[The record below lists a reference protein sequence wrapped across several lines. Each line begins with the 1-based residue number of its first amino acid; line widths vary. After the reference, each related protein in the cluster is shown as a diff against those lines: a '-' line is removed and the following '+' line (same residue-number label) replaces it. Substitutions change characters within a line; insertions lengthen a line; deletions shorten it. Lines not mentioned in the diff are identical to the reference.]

1 MKPRELE
8 QRVLSL
14 VSKDEMWKHCTALS
28 TIHRQSGTE
37 GDYEGVDYI
46 VRTLKAYGV
55 PVEVFTFQSLVSYPV
70 RASMRCLAPEEREIR
85 CKTRAFSA
93 PTPPQG
99 IQGELVFVPT
109 EAAGVGILEEVA
121 VNEYAGYDVKG
132 KIVLTERG
140 GPDGLWDAQKAGA
153 MAMIHMWASDED
165 VIHEMI
171 CSPVWGTPTPESA
184 QNLPA
189 IPTVSVTRA
198 DGMWLRER
206 LEKGPVRLTL
216 RNDVERHWRELRM
229 PVATVTGGKE
239 PEKFALVGG
248 HLDSWYVGVTDNAT
262 GNACLLELARVFNA
276 IKADLDRSIRVGW
289 WPGHSYG
296 RYSGSTWYCDHIWQD
311 LHDNCLVYDNI
322 DSPGVLGATDY
333 SNVTAMP
340 EAKHLAEAVVKEVTG
355 QDSRAS
361 RPARAGD
368 QSFWGTGATSLFML
382 LSDRPAGNRAAVG
395 GSGGGWW
402 WHSEYDTLD
411 KADPERLVQDTQ
423 MHALALLR
431 VLQSPVPPF
440 KLEPVARELRATA
453 ERYAGVAAGRFDF
466 GPVFEAIERFAVAAG
481 KFDVRAG
488 EAAAE
493 AQGAGEADGG
503 GAEGMQGADG
513 GRSGTRAVTSALL
526 KALRAINPVVYT
538 LDGPFDQDPATP
550 IPTMPGLHLVTQLDL
565 YEPGQDTYGFLL
577 TRLVRERNRVVAGL
591 IEATEAIS

>member
-1 MKPRELE
+1 MKSSVKDLE
-8 QRVLSL
+8 ERVLSL
-14 VSKDEMWKHCTALS
+14 VSQEEMWEHCKVLN

-37 GDYEGVDYI
+37 GDYQGVEYI
-46 VRTLKAYGV
+46 VRTLKSYGV
-55 PVEVFTFQSLVSYPV
+55 PVEVFAFQSLVSYPV
-70 RASMRCLAPEEREIR
+70 RASMRCLTPEEREIR

-99 IQGELVFVPT
+99 IEGELVYVPT
-109 EAAGVGILEEVA
+109 KAAGVGILEEVA
-121 VNEYAGYDVKG
+121 INEYAGYDVKG

-165 VIHEMI
+165 VVHEMI

-198 DGMWLRER
+198 DGMWLRDR

-216 RNDVERHWRELRM
+216 RNDVEWHWRELRM
-229 PVATVTGGKE
+229 PVATVTGRKE
-239 PEKFALVGG
+239 PDKFALVGG

-276 IKADLDRSIRVGW
+276 IKDDLDRSVRVGW

-296 RYSGSTWYCDHIWQD
+296 RYSGSTWYCDHIYQD
-311 LHDNCLVYDNI
+311 LFDNCLVYDNI

-340 EAKHLAEAVVKEVTG
+340 EAKHLAEAVVKELTG

-368 QSFWGTGATSLFML
+368 QSFWGPGVTSLFML
-382 LSDRPAGNRAAVG
+382 LSDRPAGQRAAVG

-411 KADPERLVQDTQ
+411 KADPVRLAQDTRL
-423 MHALALLR
+423 HALALLR

-440 KLEPVARELRATA
+440 RLEPLAQELRATTEKYNA
-453 ERYAGVAAGRFDF
+453 KAAGRFDF
-466 GPVFEAIERFAVAAG
+466 GPVFKAIEGFEQAAVKFDSRADKAAAGSDAGHVAAAS
-481 KFDVRAG
+481 AG
-488 EAAAE
+488 QEV
-493 AQGAGEADGG
+493 
-503 GAEGMQGADG
+503 
-513 GRSGTRAVTSALL
+513 RAVTSALL
-526 KALRAINPVVYT
+526 KALRAINPVLYT
-538 LDGPFDQDPATP
+538 LHGPFDQDPATP
-550 IPTMPGLHLVTQLDL
+550 IPTLPGLHLVNDLDL
-565 YEPGQDTYGFLL
+565 CDPGHDACRSRKDAYQFLL
-577 TRLVRERNRVVAGL
+577 TRLVRERNRVVAGI
-591 IEATEAIS
+591 IEAARAIS